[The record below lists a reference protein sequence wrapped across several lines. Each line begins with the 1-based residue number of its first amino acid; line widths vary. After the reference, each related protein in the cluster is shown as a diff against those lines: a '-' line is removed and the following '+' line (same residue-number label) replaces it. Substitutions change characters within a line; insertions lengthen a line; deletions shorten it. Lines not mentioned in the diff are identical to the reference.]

1 MFPRNIIKNL
11 QVRSDLLAVAGLH
24 AGVQGEQ
31 HLRLHLA
38 GGSRLL
44 LCQRRYPRQDDPAV
58 QGGVLGDRGTVQPS
72 ETGLNRQPAFIY
84 LLFSI
89 SLTFTNPNP
98 SH

>member
-11 QVRSDLLAVAGLH
+11 QVRSDLLAAAGLH

-44 LCQRRYPRQDDPAV
+44 LCQRGHPRQDDPAV
-58 QGGVLGDRGTVQPS
+58 QGGLLGHRGTVQPA
-72 ETGLNRQPAFIY
+72 EDGLNSIY
-84 LLFSI
+84 LFLFI
-89 SLTFTNPNP
+89 IIDLMTFTNPP